1 MSLQSIPSEREPLA
15 DGGSACDVTYALR
28 RRGCQLAKHVAE
40 SRATKLAVAV
50 ATSDLRSARE
60 GELMSIVVFARRGLI
75 RRQAV
80 AEPVCCR
87 SPVVRL

>member
-40 SRATKLAVAV
+40 PRATKLAVAV
-50 ATSDLRSARE
+50 ATGDLRSARE
-60 GELMSIVVFARRGLI
+60 GGRHAFAYAPDEIEATLSSAISRG
-75 RRQAV
+75 
-80 AEPVCCR
+80 
-87 SPVVRL
+87 

>member
-1 MSLQSIPSEREPLA
+1 MPEGAIVKCT
-15 DGGSACDVTYALR
+15 DGRTAIFDVGVNVT
-28 RRGCQLAKHVAE
+28 
-40 SRATKLAVAV
+40 AVNN
-50 ATSDLRSARE
+50 
-60 GELMSIVVFARRGLI
+60 ELMSIVVFARRGLI